1 MCYCHNCKRYFH
13 PLGIMSHR
21 AVHRRRQENCTI
33 TYSHGDTYEHN
44 FAPSN
49 KVLHTD
55 AAKPPLTEEA
65 LQILEQCFPYVRE
78 Q

>member
-21 AVHRRRQENCTI
+21 ATHRRKQENCTI
-33 TYSHGDTYEHN
+33 TYSHGQTYEHM

-49 KVLHTD
+49 KSAHPTIESGSTLPAVESNSEN
-55 AAKPPLTEEA
+55 ASPN
-65 LQILEQCFPYVRE
+65 VGG
-78 Q
+78 